1 MTDLQAQQQHPHYLM
16 ALLSTASD
24 LYQQTKSLSPFLEHC
39 IDQMEGIIHPMTSRI
54 YSYGEPFVYKF
65 DDGVDVLLYKSK
77 KMLHTVTEHRQISI
91 REKKRFYVAAV
102 QAWMTK
108 NLNYEEFWDQILRLY
123 GRDIPT
129 TLKPY
134 AAHFF
139 DVTKE
144 FKSSFQTVPE
154 LIAYVLA
161 DGTDRVFNAFIHAW
175 GDLKMITFRHFIE
188 SLRKELDSEWNENI
202 KEKAQIFYSVA
213 SLEKEI
219 KDGVGQARV
228 QARSLVTKAHDVAE
242 RTTYFILAAADD
254 LSDWALDS
262 FDRRFISKVFPAPIY
277 ELELKGQDRFWA
289 IQNRIR
295 VELRLAFSSKLE
307 EIQTSSFFITITD
320 TIQLEHRVDS
330 FKSLVR
336 TVKTLKWED
345 LKDKEWPQQ
354 IIETLD
360 NGLMFLGLERVVIF
374 MKNSFWKRLDHN
386 SDGKLS
392 MEDLYKSAAKAGKF
406 NPWKALY
413 NMLKSYEQEVRKALS
428 QNMVAVNGDS
438 NSH

>member
-1 MTDLQAQQQHPHYLM
+1 MTDLQAQQQHPHYLVG
-16 ALLSTASD
+16 LLSTAGGF
-24 LYQQTKSLSPFLEHC
+24 YQRAKSLSPFLSHR
-39 IDQMEGIIHPMTSRI
+39 IDQMEVIIQPMTSRI
-54 YSYGEPFVYKF
+54 YSYGEPFIYKF
-65 DDGVDVLLYKSK
+65 DDGFDAILHQSK
-77 KMLHTVTEHRQISI
+77 NMLQSVTERRQLSI

-134 AAHFF
+134 ASHFF
-139 DVTKE
+139 DITKE

-161 DGTDRVFNAFIHAW
+161 DGADRVFNAFMNAW

-188 SLRKELDSEWNENI
+188 RLRKELDTEWNENV

-213 SLEKEI
+213 SLEREI

-228 QARSLVTKAHDVAE
+228 QARSLVTKAQDVAE

-254 LSDWALDS
+254 LLDWAVDS

-295 VELRLAFSSKLE
+295 VELRLAFNSKLE
-307 EIQTSSFFITITD
+307 EIQTSRIFITITD
-320 TIQLEHRVDS
+320 YIQLEHRVNS
-330 FKSLVR
+330 IKSLVE
-336 TVKTLKWED
+336 TLKTLKWD
-345 LKDKEWPQQ
+345 DVKDKEWPQQ

-360 NGLMFLGLERVVIF
+360 NGLVFLGLERVVIF
-374 MKNSFWKRLDHN
+374 MKNSFWKKFDHN

-413 NMLKSYEQEVRKALS
+413 SMLKSYEQEVRKALS

>member
-1 MTDLQAQQQHPHYLM
+1 MTDLQAQQQHPRYLVG
-16 ALLSTASD
+16 LLSTAGSI
-24 LYQQTKSLSPFLEHC
+24 YQRAKSLSPFLAHR
-39 IDQMEGIIHPMTSRI
+39 IDQMEIIIQPMASRI
-54 YSYGEPFVYKF
+54 YSYGEPLLYKF
-65 DDGVDVLLYKSK
+65 DDGVDLVLHKSK
-77 KMLHTVTEHRQISI
+77 NMLESVTKHRQLSI

-123 GRDIPT
+123 GRDIPS
-129 TLKPY
+129 TLEPH
-134 AAHFF
+134 ATHFF
-139 DVTKE
+139 NITKE
-144 FKSSFQTVPE
+144 FKSSFQNVPE

-161 DGTDRVFNAFIHAW
+161 DGADRVFNAFINAW
-175 GDLKMITFRHFIE
+175 RDLKMITFRHFIE
-188 SLRKELDSEWNENI
+188 RLRKELDSEWNENI

-213 SLEKEI
+213 SLEREI
-219 KDGVGQARV
+219 KDGVGQAR
-228 QARSLVTKAHDVAE
+228 SLVTKAQDVAE

-254 LSDWALDS
+254 LSDWAVDS
-262 FDRRFISKVFPAPIY
+262 FDRRFISKVFPAPVY
-277 ELELKGQDRFWA
+277 DLELKGQDRFWA
-289 IQNRIR
+289 IQSRIR
-295 VELRLAFSSKLE
+295 VELRLAFNSKLE
-307 EIQTSSFFITITD
+307 EIQTSRIIITITD
-320 TIQLEHRVDS
+320 YIQLEHRVNS
-330 FKSLVR
+330 FKSLVE

-345 LKDKEWPQQ
+345 VKDKEWPQQ
-354 IIETLD
+354 ILETLD
-360 NGLMFLGLERVVIF
+360 NGLVFLGLERVAIF
-374 MKNSFWKRLDHN
+374 MQNSFWKRLDHN